1 VPAEVVN
8 LARVRQERNE
18 ESRDALPLV
27 VESEP
32 GAVRVV
38 IGDGDDEVE
47 LGLTPALADAI
58 SAELA
63 RAARA
68 ARGRRG

>member
-1 VPAEVVN
+1 MPAEVVS
-8 LARVRQERNE
+8 LAQVRRERAE
-18 ESRDALPLV
+18 ESREALPLV

-47 LGLTPALADAI
+47 LGLTPALAEAI
-58 SAELA
+58 GAELA